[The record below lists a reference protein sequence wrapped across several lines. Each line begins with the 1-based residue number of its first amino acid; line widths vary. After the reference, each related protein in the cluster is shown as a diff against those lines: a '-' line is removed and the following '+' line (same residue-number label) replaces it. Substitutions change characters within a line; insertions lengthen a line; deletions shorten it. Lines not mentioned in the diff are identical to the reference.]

1 MLLVLG
7 QPDSGCTTAL
17 RTLANQR
24 GGYTRVDGDVTYGG
38 IDHATFAKYFR
49 GEAVYNQE
57 DDVHHPTLKV
67 GQILSFALDTK
78 TPGRRVTGMSVSNFK
93 EDVITT
99 LLKMFNMEHTRNT
112 MAGGGAGVCGGFG
125 GGRKRNSIA

>member
-24 GGYTRVDGDVTYGG
+24 SGYTRVDGDVTYGG

-57 DDVHHPTLKV
+57 DDVQLRTVDPLEESRPIV
-67 GQILSFALDTK
+67 YIRLFQCNSYGQAL
-78 TPGRRVTGMSVSNFK
+78 
-93 EDVITT
+93 
-99 LLKMFNMEHTRNT
+99 
-112 MAGGGAGVCGGFG
+112 
-125 GGRKRNSIA
+125 